1 MPNWEESSDQHDSNA
16 HSSNYN
22 NHEDLSDDGDEASQD
37 GEDDDEPDPFIN
49 LLDKNEPT
57 GSSAPSTNQPSAQ
70 NELKR
75 KKGNKRARHS
85 LVVPLFCEPSV
96 EGVEPCPDPN
106 EVSRVQTLAQ
116 MIIGWRGYRP
126 LQIQFI
132 LNSNVY

>member
-75 KKGNKRARHS
+75 KNS
-85 LVVPLFCEPSV
+85 TF
-96 EGVEPCPDPN
+96 N
-106 EVSRVQTLAQ
+106 EQMSELHRELAQ
-116 MIIGWRGYRP
+116 VRQLVGQESKQFQRSLSK
-126 LQIQFI
+126 LQADYSNK
-132 LNSNVY
+132 LNAFQQQESKF